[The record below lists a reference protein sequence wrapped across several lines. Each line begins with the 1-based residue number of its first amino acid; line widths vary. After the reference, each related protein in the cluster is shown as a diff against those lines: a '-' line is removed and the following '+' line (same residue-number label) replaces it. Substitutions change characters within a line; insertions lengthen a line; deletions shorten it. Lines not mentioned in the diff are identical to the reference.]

1 MAYIDLTSQA
11 MIAVCVILF
20 FEVVLWLFLLAF
32 GLRFKVKAV
41 YISLYVVGTCIAFLS
56 LCVLLSLHTAIFG
69 FGGDFSGIESFKD
82 VPLAA
87 VIIVTVLLGVLLI
100 AGFVQFVYHRRTH
113 LSLMSI
119 KESVDKLPVG
129 LCFYDVNGMP
139 LLYNKIA
146 NDISASLFGN
156 EILNGEEFWEDI
168 YKLNILKGCK
178 VIAEGD
184 TPIILAENGKAY
196 SFKRA
201 EHRFGKR
208 TIYEINATDVTREYR
223 LSTEISNANAEL
235 KEMNERLIEYGD
247 NINRLTR
254 EKEILNAKINIHDEM
269 GKLLLATKNRVKN
282 NKGLELKELISLW
295 QNTVKAFGHVED
307 DNAADGL
314 TDLKKAAESIGI
326 CVIINGDMPACDDP
340 AYTICL
346 KAIHVSIT
354 NTAAHADGDKIT
366 VDITTRGNAYE
377 IAISN
382 NGKPPKGE
390 IKEGGGLS
398 SLRMLVERS
407 NGNMQFDY
415 SPRFLLKIK
424 LPILKG
430 GVYDKKI

>member
-1 MAYIDLTSQA
+1 MAFIDLTSQA
-11 MIAVCVILF
+11 MLAICVILF

-56 LCVLLSLHTAIFG
+56 LCVLLSLYTATSVN
-69 FGGDFSGIESFKD
+69 GDYGGIECFKD
-82 VPLAA
+82 VPLAV
-87 VIIVTVLLGVLLI
+87 VITITALLGVLLI
-100 AGFVQFVYHRRTH
+100 AGFVHFAYHRRTH

-129 LCFYDVNGMP
+129 LCFYDENGMP
-139 LLYNKIA
+139 LLSNRVA
-146 NDISASLFGN
+146 NDISVSLFGN
-156 EILNGEEFWEDI
+156 EILNGEEFWENVF
-168 YKLNILKGCK
+168 KLNISKNCK

-184 TPIILAENGKAY
+184 TPIILIENGKAY
-196 SFKRA
+196 SFKRV
-201 EHRFGKR
+201 EHIFGNR
-208 TIYEINATDVTREYR
+208 TIYEINATDVTREYQ
-223 LSTEISNANAEL
+223 LSTEISTVNAEL
-235 KEMNERLIEYGD
+235 KKMNERLIEYGD

-269 GKLLLATKNRVKN
+269 GKLLLATKNRIKN

-295 QNTVKAFGHVED
+295 QNTVKAFGYIKE
-307 DNAADGL
+307 DNAADAL

-326 CVIINGDMPACDDP
+326 CVIINGDMPACDES

-354 NTAAHADGDKIT
+354 NTAAHADGDKII
-366 VDITTRGNAYE
+366 VDIATRDNAYE

-382 NGKPPKGE
+382 NGKPPKGK

-407 NGNMQFDY
+407 NGSMQFDY
-415 SPRFLLKIK
+415 NPKFLLKIK

-430 GVYDKKI
+430 RRL